1 VNNLFAI
8 SWLYFLEYLLVE
20 SQNLYRI
27 FLLILVQI
35 SPDNLP
41 VFQRPSAKELMRHP
55 FIKKAK
61 KNAYLFDLIDR
72 YRKWKINRGDESES
86 DSGGES
92 GGETGGDDS
101 DTDWNMTVKGLP
113 ANAYIEPS
121 SPQQQPQPPPSY
133 ESVGY
138 SAPVNSISDK
148 ERGSCLPQQILSA
161 DKKLVFPPLATDR
174 KRTLKG
180 TVPRDFRL
188 QVFVVNKFSPKPPS
202 TVRYTVRAASN
213 CFQNSQRYSQ
223 LKLHHQ
229 CR

>member
-1 VNNLFAI
+1 VHSVSYFCSVNNLFAI

-113 ANAYIEPS
+113 TNAYIETS
-121 SPQQQPQPPPSY
+121 APPAVGRGTLGPPFSD
-133 ESVGY
+133 ESLGY

-188 QVFVVNKFSPKPPS
+188 QVFYMDECLPCLFRVN
-202 TVRYTVRAASN
+202 
-213 CFQNSQRYSQ
+213 
-223 LKLHHQ
+223 
-229 CR
+229 